1 MIKKNFKGRCVKVSL
16 SKCKVA
22 CRTYSPMQLE
32 YAKLLNDRADIS
44 EIKCNV
50 LLDDLEGDDEYTTD
64 FVCVKQD
71 GDLMVRECV
80 YRKLLS
86 RPLTTKLLD
95 ISREYW
101 VRHGCLD
108 WGIVIDAEE

>member
-1 MIKKNFKGRCVKVSL
+1 MIKKNYKGRCIKLSL

-32 YAKLLNDRADIS
+32 YAKQLNDDDSIR

-50 LLDDLEGDDEYTTD
+50 LLDDLEGDEKYTTD
-64 FVCVKQD
+64 FVCIKQD
-71 GDLMVRECV
+71 GDLLVRECA
-80 YRKLLS
+80 YRKHLS
-86 RPLTTKLLD
+86 RPLTAKLLD
-95 ISREYW
+95 LSREYW
-101 VRHGCLD
+101 LRHGCLD